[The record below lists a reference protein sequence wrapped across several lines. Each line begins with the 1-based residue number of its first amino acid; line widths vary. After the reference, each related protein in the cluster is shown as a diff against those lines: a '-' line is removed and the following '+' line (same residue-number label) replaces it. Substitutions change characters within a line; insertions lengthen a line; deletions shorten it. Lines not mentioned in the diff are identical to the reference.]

1 LTHADLVRGTGPGS
15 IDRNDTSW
23 YAPIGASLKYQ
34 VVHKLALT
42 STLMVNL
49 HDISLAPLLPDKDRT
64 NVTLLFGFSP

>member
-1 LTHADLVRGTGPGS
+1 MRIWFGEPDQAALTGMTPAGMRRLVLP
-15 IDRNDTSW
+15 
-23 YAPIGASLKYQ
+23 LEYQ
-34 VVHKLALT
+34 VVHNLALT